1 MKQLDRR
8 ENTAVQVILDGVA
21 IAFSAGAAYAIY
33 AGTLDS
39 ARLSKRFVLAVAV
52 LVTVRIAVN
61 WTQGVYK
68 CFWRFISLSDVIVI
82 ARSLLA
88 GTLLLF
94 VAQLFF
100 AAGPLNVLSS
110 RFPPAVFV
118 LEFFLSLSATLSLRA
133 GQKLLHERSER
144 SVRGSAKE
152 PRRIALYGAGR
163 AGMLLYKE
171 LKGNPD
177 FEIIGFLDD
186 DPDKNDS
193 VIIGLRVLGNRQD
206 LPELVRAHRIQE
218 IVISVASGD
227 PRSLGEIMSAC
238 KKLSLPVKIIPSLEE
253 IVDDRSR
260 IAQVRDVQIEDIL
273 GRERA
278 NIERVGS
285 NVRSAYQGRRI
296 LVTGAG
302 GSIGSELVRQL
313 LQLQPECVALLDK
326 DENGVYELEQEVLLR
341 FPNLPVEPIVADVRS
356 PNRLS
361 AILEEFRPQWVF
373 HAAAHKHVPLMEKYP
388 CEAVLNNVAGTLAV
402 LDACRMF
409 GVERFVFISS
419 DKAVNPTSV
428 MGATKRV
435 GELLTQLFAQA
446 RKPIAASVRF
456 GNVAGSRG
464 SVIPVFRKQIASG
477 GPLTL
482 THPDM
487 VRYFMTIPEAVQL
500 VLCAGTLGSGGEVFV
515 LDMGNPRS
523 VLELARTMIL
533 LSGLQPE
540 KDIPILVTGLRPGEK
555 LYEELT
561 TKEEKLTSTSIERIS
576 RVEADRT
583 GSALDLDSVER
594 LIFAAQ
600 QNDRKKV
607 STLLRQ
613 ICDGYQP
620 LGETVGGPAESVSW
634 K

>member
-1 MKQLDRR
+1 
-8 ENTAVQVILDGVA
+8 
-21 IAFSAGAAYAIY
+21 
-33 AGTLDS
+33 
-39 ARLSKRFVLAVAV
+39 
-52 LVTVRIAVN
+52 
-61 WTQGVYK
+61 
-68 CFWRFISLSDVIVI
+68 
-82 ARSLLA
+82 
-88 GTLLLF
+88 
-94 VAQLFF
+94 
-100 AAGPLNVLSS
+100 
-110 RFPPAVFV
+110 
-118 LEFFLSLSATLSLRA
+118 
-133 GQKLLHERSER
+133 
-144 SVRGSAKE
+144 
-152 PRRIALYGAGR
+152 
-163 AGMLLYKE
+163 
-171 LKGNPD
+171 
-177 FEIIGFLDD
+177 
-186 DPDKNDS
+186 
-193 VIIGLRVLGNRQD
+193 
-206 LPELVRAHRIQE
+206 
-218 IVISVASGD
+218 
-227 PRSLGEIMSAC
+227 
-238 KKLSLPVKIIPSLEE
+238 
-253 IVDDRSR
+253 
-260 IAQVRDVQIEDIL
+260 
-273 GRERA
+273 
-278 NIERVGS
+278 
-285 NVRSAYQGRRI
+285 
-296 LVTGAG
+296 
-302 GSIGSELVRQL
+302 
-313 LQLQPECVALLDK
+313 
-326 DENGVYELEQEVLLR
+326 
-341 FPNLPVEPIVADVRS
+341 
-356 PNRLS
+356 
-361 AILEEFRPQWVF
+361 
-373 HAAAHKHVPLMEKYP
+373 
-388 CEAVLNNVAGTLAV
+388 
-402 LDACRMF
+402 
-409 GVERFVFISS
+409 
-419 DKAVNPTSV
+419 
-428 MGATKRV
+428 
-435 GELLTQLFAQA
+435 LTQLFAQA